1 MAWPPAAETPVSLES
16 PGYIRVRKGGEYH
29 GKSKEVVDALNAVTL
44 LGGDGKQA
52 AAADTMVSAAH
63 LLQRAI
69 KGEST
74 PTYDA
79 YAALVN
85 SRPPTELHDL
95 LALEPRP
102 TGPVPLDEVEPAT
115 AIVKRFSTGA
125 MSHGSLSREAH
136 ETLSEAM
143 NLIGGRSNCGEGGED
158 PARFRTRGRASGDK
172 NSKIKQIAS
181 GRFGVTPEYTAH
193 ADELQIKIAQGAK
206 PGEGGQLP
214 GHKVSEEIARL
225 RHTQPGVALI
235 SPPPHHDIY
244 SIEDLAQLIF
254 DLKQVNRA
262 QVSVKLVA
270 EDGVGTVA
278 AGVVKALADVVH
290 VSGSSGGTGA
300 AALSSIKHAGMPWE
314 LGLAETQ
321 QALIDSHLRSRVRIR
336 VDGGFLTGRQVIV
349 AALLGADEF
358 SFGTAAMIAE
368 GCIMLRACH
377 RDTCKPGIA
386 TQRPNLRANF
396 SGTPEG
402 VAAFMLF
409 VAEEVRAYLAE
420 LGFRS
425 LDEAIG
431 QVGCLRQVPSGD
443 ARADAVDLGPLLV
456 EPGPATE
463 PRRFVAS
470 EPIQTPRSR
479 LGDQLVADAFRTVW
493 DGQDAE
499 LAYAITNA
507 DRSVGAALGGAIA
520 LEFGEAAP
528 RGTARVRFDGAAG
541 QSFGA
546 FLTAGAELTLVGEAN
561 DYVGKSMGGGRIV
574 ILPPALDAGNPVLAG
589 NTCLYGA
596 TGGELFVAGEVGE
609 RFAVRNS
616 GATAVIEGAGDHCCE
631 YMTGGTVVVLGG
643 VGENMGAGMTG
654 GQAFLLDPFHLGIER
669 LNTALVEAQRPDAQA
684 REELR
689 WLVERHVELTA
700 SARATELLDRWEMA
714 TDLFW
719 HIVPIERVRRMEA
732 TSAGRV
738 ARSA

>member
-1 MAWPPAAETPVSLES
+1 VS
-16 PGYIRVRKGGEYH
+16 
-29 GKSKEVVDALNAVTL
+29 D
-44 LGGDGKQA
+44 
-52 AAADTMVSAAH
+52 
-63 LLQRAI
+63 
-69 KGEST
+69 
-74 PTYDA
+74 
-79 YAALVN
+79 
-85 SRPPTELHDL
+85 
-95 LALEPRP
+95 
-102 TGPVPLDEVEPAT
+102 
-115 AIVKRFSTGA
+115 
-125 MSHGSLSREAH
+125 
-136 ETLSEAM
+136 
-143 NLIGGRSNCGEGGED
+143 
-158 PARFRTRGRASGDK
+158 
-172 NSKIKQIAS
+172 
-181 GRFGVTPEYTAH
+181 
-193 ADELQIKIAQGAK
+193 
-206 PGEGGQLP
+206 
-214 GHKVSEEIARL
+214 EIARL

-254 DLKQVNRA
+254 DLKQVNHA
-262 QVSVKLVA
+262 EVSVKLVA

-290 VSGSSGGTGA
+290 ISGASGGTGA

-321 QALIDSHLRSRVRIR
+321 QALVDSHLRSRARIR

-368 GCIMLRACH
+368 GCVMLRACH

-402 VAAFMLF
+402 VASYMLF
-409 VAEEVRAYLAE
+409 VAEEVRGYLAE

-425 LDEAIG
+425 VDEAIG
-431 QVGCLRQVPSGD
+431 QVACLRQAPSGD
-443 ARADAVDLGPLLV
+443 ARVDAVDLGAILA
-456 EPGPATE
+456 EPGPASE
-463 PRRFVAS
+463 PRRFVAP
-470 EPIQTPRSR
+470 EAIQSPRSKV
-479 LGDQLVADAFRTVW
+479 GDQLASDAFRSVW
-493 DGQDAE
+493 DGQDVE
-499 LAYAITNA
+499 LSYAITNA
-507 DRSVGAALGGAIA
+507 DRSIGAALGGAIA
-520 LEFGEAAP
+520 LEFGTTAP

-574 ILPPALDAGNPVLAG
+574 IVPPALDAGDPVLAG

-596 TGGELFVAGEVGE
+596 TGGEVFIAGQVGE

-616 GATAVIEGAGDHCCE
+616 GATAVVEGAGDHCCE
-631 YMTGGTVVVLGG
+631 YMTGGTVVVLGD

-654 GQAFLLDPFHLGIER
+654 GHAFVFDPLHLAIGR
-669 LNTALVEAQRPDAQA
+669 LNTALVEAQRADAQA
-684 REELR
+684 LEELR
-689 WLVERHVELTA
+689 WLVERHVELTG
-700 SARATELLDRWEMA
+700 SARATEVLASWDVAGE
-714 TDLFW
+714 LFW
-719 HIVPIERVRRMEA
+719 HVVPIDRVRRMEA